1 MSRSPDL
8 RVGIIAMALLAA
20 SGIVDARQSDRNK
33 PMDIEAGHQICGLG
47 DDATC
52 TFTGKTTITQGTL
65 RIVSDK
71 AVISQAGGE
80 PSRAQF
86 SGGVTLSQ
94 QMDDGTNL
102 NANAANIDYNLR
114 TEVVV
119 FTGNVKIQQARG
131 TLNGERVV
139 YNMKTGQIES
149 GGSGNGRVKMRIVPK
164 SAQGGGSNG

>member
-1 MSRSPDL
+1 MSRNPDL

-33 PMDIEAGHQICGLG
+33 PMDIEAGHQVCGLG

-149 GGSGNGRVKMRIVPK
+149 GGSGTGRVKMRIVPK

>member
-33 PMDIEAGHQICGLG
+33 PMDIEAGHQVCGLG

>member
-1 MSRSPDL
+1 
-8 RVGIIAMALLAA
+8 MALLAA

-33 PMDIEAGHQICGLG
+33 PMDIEAGHQVCGLG

>member
-1 MSRSPDL
+1 MSRSPNL
-8 RVGIIAMALLAA
+8 LIGALAA
-20 SGIVDARQSDRNK
+20 AFALVSGPAGARSSDRNK
-33 PMDIEAGHQICGLG
+33 PMDIEAGHQVCGLG

>member
-1 MSRSPDL
+1 MSRNPDL

-94 QMDDGTNL
+94 QMDDGTDL

>member
-1 MSRSPDL
+1 MSRNPDL

-33 PMDIEAGHQICGLG
+33 PMDIEAGHQVCGLG

>member
-1 MSRSPDL
+1 
-8 RVGIIAMALLAA
+8 
-20 SGIVDARQSDRNK
+20 
-33 PMDIEAGHQICGLG
+33 
-47 DDATC
+47 
-52 TFTGKTTITQGTL
+52 
-65 RIVSDK
+65 
-71 AVISQAGGE
+71 
-80 PSRAQF
+80 
-86 SGGVTLSQ
+86 
-94 QMDDGTNL
+94 MDDGTDL

-131 TLNGERVV
+131 TLNGEHVV